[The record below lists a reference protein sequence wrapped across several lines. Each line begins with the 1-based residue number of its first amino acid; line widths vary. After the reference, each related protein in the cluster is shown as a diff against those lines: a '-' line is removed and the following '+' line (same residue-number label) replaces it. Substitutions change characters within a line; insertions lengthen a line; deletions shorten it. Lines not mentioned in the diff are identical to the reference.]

1 MSVVINLDSRRKT
14 PTSFK
19 SLSHPAGVTLP
30 FESPADAELII
41 PEIRNRIVSG
51 AYSADLLRQLHDSVK
66 PADRVLVIGAGLG
79 TASTLVARHRGV
91 KRVFAVEA
99 NTELCP
105 YLIRTHE
112 LNGVPWVETIN
123 AVLGADL
130 KGRVPFFARHD
141 TRTSSLL
148 PDECSWQRVMMV
160 PSMDLNLILAEEKIS
175 LIVCEIPSGATT
187 LLASANLST
196 VDRILVSSGDDVL
209 TFGEANDVL
218 PLLAEKGF
226 EAERSGATLRFDR
239 TRAGCETHLQVRDRA

>member
-51 AYSADLLRQLHDSVK
+51 AYSADLLRQLDDTVR

-79 TASTLVARHRGV
+79 TASTLVAKHRGV

-99 NTELCP
+99 NTELCT
-105 YLIRTHE
+105 YLARTHE
-112 LNGVPWVETIN
+112 LNGVAWVETVN
-123 AVLGADL
+123 AVLGTGL
-130 KGRVPFFARHD
+130 KGRLPFFARHD

-148 PDECSWQRVMMV
+148 PDECSWQRVMMI
-160 PSMDLNLILAEEKIS
+160 PCMDLNLILAEEKIS
-175 LIVCEIPSGATT
+175 LVICEIPSGAVA

-196 VDRILVSSGDDVL
+196 VDRILVGSGDDVL

-218 PLLAEKGF
+218 PLLTEKGF

-239 TRAGCETHLQVRDRA
+239 AEAGRETHLQVRDRA